1 MTPDEYLAKQPP
13 EARAA
18 LATARE
24 VILSRLPNGYEE
36 IVNGRVLAYVVPLSR
51 YPKTYNK
58 QPLWYVALGGKKS
71 YNSLHLMP
79 VYMNPSSEQRLRDGF
94 AAAGK
99 KLDMGKACVHFKRA
113 EDLALDVIGELVA
126 SLSVERW
133 ISLYEASRSARPKKA
148 Y

>member
-1 MTPDEYLAKQPP
+1 MSPEEYLAKQPP
-13 EARAA
+13 EARTA
-18 LATARE
+18 LATVRAL
-24 VILSRLPNGYEE
+24 ILSRLPNGYEE
-36 IVNGRVLAYVVPLSR
+36 IVNGGILAYVVPLSR

-79 VYMNPSSEQRLRDGF
+79 VYMHPPSELRLRDGF

-113 EDLALDVIGELVA
+113 EDLALDVVGDLVA
-126 SLSVERW
+126 SLPVEKW
-133 ISLYEASRSARPKKA
+133 ISLYEASRSARVKKA
-148 Y
+148 

>member
-1 MTPDEYLAKQPP
+1 MTPDEYLARQPP
-13 EARAA
+13 EPRAA
-18 LATARE
+18 LATVRAL
-24 VILSRLPNGYEE
+24 ILSRLPNGYEE
-36 IVNGRVLAYVVPLSR
+36 IVNGGVLAYVVPLSR

-79 VYMNPSSEQRLRDGF
+79 VYMNPPTEQQLRDGF

-113 EDLALDVIGELVA
+113 EDLALDVIGDLVA
-126 SLSVERW
+126 SLPVEKW
-133 ISLYEASRSARPKKA
+133 ISLYEASRSARARKA
-148 Y
+148 

>member
-1 MTPDEYLAKQPP
+1 MTPDEYLAKQPL

-18 LATARE
+18 LATVRE

-36 IVNGRVLAYVVPLSR
+36 IVNGGVLAYVVPLSR

-79 VYMNPSSEQRLRDGF
+79 VYMNPASEQRLRDGF

-113 EDLALDVIGELVA
+113 DDLALDVIGDLVA
-126 SLSVERW
+126 SLPPEKW
-133 ISLYEASRSARPKKA
+133 IALYEASRSARAKKG
-148 Y
+148 